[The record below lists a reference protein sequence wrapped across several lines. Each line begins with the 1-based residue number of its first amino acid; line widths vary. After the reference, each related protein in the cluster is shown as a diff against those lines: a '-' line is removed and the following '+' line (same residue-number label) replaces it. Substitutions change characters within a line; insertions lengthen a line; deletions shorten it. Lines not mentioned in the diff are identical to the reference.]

1 MAKVSM
7 SVDLGVPANKVWD
20 MIGGFHGI
28 HDWHPAIERTD
39 IEGEGKGSLRTL
51 HLVGGGEIVERLEQL
66 DDEGKKYSY
75 SIVSSPLPV
84 ANYNATISLEE
95 AEDGTCKM
103 QWESDFQPKDAPEN
117 DAVKAI
123 QGIYQA
129 GFDNLRKM
137 FGG

>member
-7 SVDLGVPANKVWD
+7 SMDLGVSADKLWD
-20 MIGGFHGI
+20 MIGLFHGL
-28 HDWHPAIERTD
+28 HDWHPAVERTE

-66 DDEGKKYSY
+66 DEEGKKYNY
-75 SIVSSPLPV
+75 SILSSPLPV
-84 ANYNATISLEE
+84 ANYNSTISVKESD
-95 AEDGTCKM
+95 DGSCKV
-103 QWESDFQPKDAPEN
+103 QWESEFNPSGAPEN

-123 QGIYQA
+123 QGVYQA
-129 GFDNLRKM
+129 GFDNLKKM